1 VLTLKTPSL
10 ALLPDYVAA
19 LRSGWSPNTTRD
31 VCAEQ
36 LAAIDADS
44 EAFPRRFLPG
54 ATGTVRLADGR
65 DVPRLPGATYW
76 MWDGAFCGAI
86 NYRHV
91 PGTEELPAHVSGHV
105 GYAVVPAKRGQGVAK
120 AALRLLLPIL
130 RETGLARVLVTCDE
144 TNTASRRVIEAN
156 GGVFDGVAPDPEHPG
171 VMKLRFWLSV
181 ADVRADADT
190 RSAGPSP
197 RA

>member
-1 VLTLKTPSL
+1 VLTLETPSPR
-10 ALLPDYVAA
+10 LLPDYVAA
-19 LRSGWSPNTTRD
+19 LRTGWSPNTTRD

-36 LAAIDADS
+36 LAAIEADT
-44 EAFPRRFLPG
+44 EAFLRQFLPE

-91 PGTEELPAHVSGHV
+91 PGTEELPPHVSGHV

-130 RETGLARVLVTCDE
+130 RDVGLARVLVTCDE
-144 TNTASRRVIEAN
+144 TNQASRRVIEAN
-156 GGVFDGVAPDPEHPG
+156 GGVFDSAVPDPDHHD

-181 ADVRADADT
+181 AEATAGADT
-190 RSAGPSP
+190 RFAAPPP